1 MRFHHAAIVCLLSG
15 VCSAVTLETPER
27 STRTYRRAT
36 AAEID
41 KLIEQLGSD
50 DWRTRDQATR
60 TLVEVGPKAQPG
72 LEKALG
78 STDAEVRWRA
88 SYLLGLLG
96 TDLKPPEHEPA
107 RILYKSAAEARAQ
120 KGGEEAAKR
129 LYGEVIERF
138 PDTRWARAARE
149 RLAGLLGGD
158 EPEPKLDEV
167 DAEKL
172 IAALGS
178 DDWATRQDAS
188 LRLAAM
194 GEAVRHLLAKA
205 AEGQDPEVAWRA
217 ERLIERLDAVA
228 KPAAPARPR
237 LSLSIPRHELTSPR
251 GTRVPPPTVAAH
263 MDGLVESLGSK
274 DASEVAVA
282 RKLLLDFG
290 PGSVGALVRG
300 LETCDEV
307 VGVEIMDLLVKVTG
321 QNLGFSRSR
330 WQDWW
335 DAADRRKE

>member
-1 MRFHHAAIVCLLSG
+1 MRFHYAVIVCLLSG
-15 VCSAVTLETPER
+15 LSSAVTLETPER

-60 TLVEVGPKAQPG
+60 TLVEVGPKAQAS

-107 RILYKSAAEARAQ
+107 RILYDSAAQARAQ
-120 KGGEEAAKR
+120 KGGADAAKR

-149 RLAGLLGGD
+149 RLVDLLGSE
-158 EPEPKLDEV
+158 EPAPQPDEV
-167 DAEKL
+167 DAEML
-172 IAALGS
+172 IAALG
-178 DDWATRQDAS
+178 DEDWATRQEAS
-188 LRLAAM
+188 LQLATM

-205 AEGQDPEVAWRA
+205 AEGQNPEVAWRA
-217 ERLIERLDAVA
+217 ERLIERLDAA
-228 KPAAPARPR
+228 ATPPAPPRPR
-237 LSLSIPRHELTSPR
+237 LSLSLPGEGTISRR
-251 GTRVPPPTVAAH
+251 GSRVPPPTVAAH
-263 MDGLVESLGSK
+263 MDGLVESLGSR

-290 PGSVGALVRG
+290 PGSVGALIRG

-321 QNLGFSRSR
+321 QNLGFRRAR
-330 WQDWW
+330 WRDWW
-335 DAADRRKE
+335 DAANRRKE

>member
-1 MRFHHAAIVCLLSG
+1 MRLHAAVVLCLLSS

-36 AAEID
+36 AAEIGT
-41 KLIEQLGSD
+41 LIEQLGSD

-60 TLVEVGPKAQPG
+60 TLVEIGPKAQPS

-107 RILYKSAAEARAQ
+107 RILYKSAAQARAQ
-120 KGGEEAAKR
+120 KGGAEAAKR

-149 RLAGLLGGD
+149 RLVGLLGSE
-158 EPEPKLDEV
+158 EPEPQPDEV
-167 DAEKL
+167 DAETL
-172 IAALGS
+172 IADLGS
-178 DDWATRQDAS
+178 EDWVTRQNAS

-205 AEGQDPEVAWRA
+205 AEGQDPEAAWRA
-217 ERLIERLDAVA
+217 ERLIERLDAAA
-228 KPAAPARPR
+228 KPPAPVRPR
-237 LSLSIPRHELTSPR
+237 LSISIPGEGLTSRR

-290 PGSVGALVRG
+290 LGSAGALIRG

-321 QNLGFSRSR
+321 QDLGFRRAR
-330 WQDWW
+330 WRDWW
-335 DAADRRKE
+335 DAASRRKE